1 MPVDLRCLKFVYT
14 FGSILISCLFRWGIL
29 MFSTHK
35 PKQARRAFVVTSFIA
50 FIIVTIFL
58 AATRL
63 GFIWRLGVDLGCGS
77 IIGGFIYAMW
87 TAIEVNQG
95 NTKGL

>member
-14 FGSILISCLFRWGIL
+14 FGSILISCLFGWGIL
-29 MFSTHK
+29 MFSTDK

-95 NTKGL
+95 TTKGL